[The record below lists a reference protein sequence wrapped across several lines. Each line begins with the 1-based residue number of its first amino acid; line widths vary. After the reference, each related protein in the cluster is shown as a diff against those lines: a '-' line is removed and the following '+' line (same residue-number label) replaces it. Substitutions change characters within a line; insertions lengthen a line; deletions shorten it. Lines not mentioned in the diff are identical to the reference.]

1 MKRITTLRTE
11 VLSKALDFTSQLM
24 RVDPADICGR
34 SRARNIAVA
43 RHLTRYYL
51 YDREG
56 LTWTEIGR
64 LMNCNHASIIH
75 SVKYIRE
82 TSTVDKYINTL
93 KNSIDYEI
101 LPDHFTMRE
110 EIRNCLD
117 TYTTPS
123 TKTEAILE
131 VFRRYEETYKNPK
144 MVARKESSI
153 QREER

>member
-11 VLSKALDFTSQLM
+11 VLSNALDFTSKLM

-34 SRARNIAVA
+34 SRERSIAIA

-75 SVKYIRE
+75 SIKYIRE
-82 TSTVDKYINTL
+82 TATVDKYINTL
-93 KNSIDYEI
+93 KDSVDYHVMPE
-101 LPDHFTMRE
+101 HFTMRE
-110 EIRNCLD
+110 EVKSCLEI
-117 TYTTPS
+117 YTTPN

-131 VFRRYEETYKNPK
+131 VFRKYEEAYKKEK
-144 MVARKESSI
+144 MVAREENTI
-153 QREER
+153 QGEER